1 MWARAGQQKGPY
13 SLEDLQ
19 RLVDEGSAAG
29 TDLVWTAGM
38 PEWVLLSTVLP
49 SANVASATK
58 PPPIPKESS
67 AALMPPSLHWG
78 TVLALTCVTLGEFFW
93 VWSIVQTRYVR
104 KLDRS
109 NGILTPFEIAS
120 GLMMAHTIGVIVA
133 AFSFAIHNPPGAK
146 VPKDSGLV
154 MLIAFGFFLY
164 AAYLIIYWIAV
175 FKMRR
180 SIETY
185 YTTVEPIDLR
195 LDEILTF
202 CCGIFYFQHHF
213 TRIAQWK
220 ETGVLEPQ
228 VEG

>member
-29 TDLVWTAGM
+29 ADLVWTAGM

-49 SANVASATK
+49 SANAPDAAK
-58 PPPIPKESS
+58 PPPIPKESN
-67 AALMPPSLHWG
+67 AALMPPSLHWAA
-78 TVLALTCVTLGEFFW
+78 VLAITVVTLGEFFW
-93 VWSIVQTRYVR
+93 VWSIVQARYVK
-104 KLDRS
+104 KLDRA
-109 NGILTPFEIAS
+109 NGLLVPFEIAS
-120 GLMMAHTIGVIVA
+120 GLMMAHTIAVIVSS
-133 AFSFAIHNPPGAK
+133 FSFGVNHPAGTH
-146 VPKDSGLV
+146 VPKDSPLV
-154 MLIAFGFFLY
+154 ALIACGFFLY
-164 AAYLIIYWIAV
+164 AAYLILYWMAL

-228 VEG
+228 IEG